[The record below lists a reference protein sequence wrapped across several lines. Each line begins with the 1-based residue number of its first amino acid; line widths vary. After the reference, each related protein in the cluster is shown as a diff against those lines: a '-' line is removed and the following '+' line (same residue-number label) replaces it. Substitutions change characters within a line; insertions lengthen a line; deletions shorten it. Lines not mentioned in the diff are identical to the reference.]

1 MTETATLILLLA
13 GVLLGISFTL
23 ACLITVF
30 TMLFKDT

>member
-1 MTETATLILLLA
+1 MTETASLIVLLA